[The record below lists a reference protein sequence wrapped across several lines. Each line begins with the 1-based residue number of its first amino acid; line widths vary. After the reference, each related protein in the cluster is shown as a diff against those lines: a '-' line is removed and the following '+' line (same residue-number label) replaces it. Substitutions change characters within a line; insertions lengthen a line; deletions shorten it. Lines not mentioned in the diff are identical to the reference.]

1 MRGQGQRSDAILENA
16 DTGNA
21 ITGDDRELGQFWSGI
36 HGIGQRI
43 DRLIRRL
50 ETPAPDQ
57 RKRIEPRVNADDPSA
72 RRPETADSPHLL
84 MALEGVAMDA
94 NIASLKALTGLQ
106 RDGRSIDPADV
117 RVMGDR
123 MASATEGYVALAS
136 DVLVLDNPLDDPDD
150 HRAPVWAGSLERRFM
165 SIVEAAE
172 SLLPKRLRGA
182 ERR

>member
-1 MRGQGQRSDAILENA
+1 MRGQGQRSDSILEHANM
-16 DTGNA
+16 
-21 ITGDDRELGQFWSGI
+21 GDDRELGLFWSGL
-36 HGIGQRI
+36 HGIGQRL

-50 ETPAPDQ
+50 ETPTPDQ
-57 RKRIEPRVNADDPSA
+57 RKRIEPHLNADDPSV
-72 RRPETADSPHLL
+72 RRPETADTTHLL

-94 NIASLKALTGLQ
+94 NIASLKSLTNLQ

-117 RVMGDR
+117 RAMSDR

-136 DVLVLDNPLDDPDD
+136 DVLVLDNPLDDPLE

-172 SLLPKRLRGA
+172 ALLPKRLRGA
-182 ERR
+182 ERG